1 MDAKIS
7 VIVPIYKVEKYL
19 RKCINSILN
28 QTYPNLEIILVNDGS
43 PDGCGEICDSY
54 ALQDDR
60 VKVIHK
66 KNGGLSDARN
76 KGLLIATG
84 EYISFI
90 DSDDY
95 IDEVF
100 YEVLLNLIL
109 TNDADIAQC
118 DFMKIYESDSSI
130 NKVSICK
137 DEEILILKNYESLE
151 KLYDENHEI
160 TVVVWN
166 KLYRRAVLQEIYFPF
181 GKIHEDDFTTYKVLY
196 NANKIVLTSKKMY
209 YYLQRDDSIMGRWDN
224 KEFNPKNLVFL
235 ETYYNQII
243 FYKEKGLMKLSDVVT
258 ERLEIYIRVS
268 LNEISYSK
276 LDGKNAYFSHVVNF
290 YKDKFQLFNKG
301 PKNPRL
307 TIMRT
312 IFYISP
318 KFIIK
323 MICNFISIHRT
334 KVVINE

>member
-1 MDAKIS
+1 MNAKIS

-28 QTYPNLEIILVNDGS
+28 QTYPYLEVILVNDGS
-43 PDGCGEICDSY
+43 PDGCGEICENY

-60 VKVIHK
+60 VKVVHK
-66 KNGGLSDARN
+66 ENGGLSDARN
-76 KGLLIATG
+76 NGLLIATG

-95 IDEVF
+95 IDQKF

-118 DFMKIYESDSSI
+118 DFL
-130 NKVSICK
+130 KVSEAESSMDKVSNCN
-137 DEEILILKNYESLE
+137 DREIITLNNYESLE
-151 KLYDENHEI
+151 RLYNGNHER

-166 KLYRRAVLQEIYFPF
+166 KLYKREVLEEIYFPV

-196 NANKIVLTSKKMY
+196 NASKIVITSDKMY
-209 YYLQRDDSIMGRWDN
+209 YYLQREDSIMGSQNN
-224 KEFNPKNLVFL
+224 KEFNPKTLVFL

-243 FYKEKGLMKLSDVVT
+243 FYKDKGLVKLSDVVT
-258 ERLEIYIRVS
+258 ERLEVFIRVS
-268 LNEISYSK
+268 LNEISHSK
-276 LDGKNAYFSHVVNF
+276 LVGEKAYFKYIVSF
-290 YKDKFQLFNKG
+290 YKDKFQLFNEG

-318 KFIIK
+318 RWVIK
-323 MICNFISIHRT
+323 MICNFISSYKT
-334 KVVINE
+334 DVVINE